1 MANHGNWMVAQRGG
15 HQHGACLDF
24 SDSAVHGG
32 EISRCGC
39 VKWAAL
45 RFAAVRYSDS
55 NALQQIGKA
64 LTRVITEKVI
74 IQITPVRL
82 TLLTLPKLLMH
93 LTNLLTG
100 YNRVK
105 L

>member
-64 LTRVITEKVI
+64 LGVPQSMIAVLLLTRVITEKVI
-74 IQITPVRL
+74 I
-82 TLLTLPKLLMH
+82 KL
-93 LTNLLTG
+93 
-100 YNRVK
+100 
-105 L
+105 